1 MRFREEILSKIFT
14 YITVLVLLGGV
25 AFEAWSLQKER
36 ERRSEAETQ
45 LVSAEENIQ
54 EMVDLNGRLNKE
66 NADLTAFYDR
76 WKLYASSLGNSEVL
90 SLRSDLFMRTD
101 LIPKQAVEEI
111 RAAEETDGEEAEE
124 KEPVFTFD
132 NPSGDNIFLPVSANS
147 GDGENCL
154 IYTVA
159 YETDGARRIELLYE
173 VVLDEKGKIARR
185 DEDGEVEWSCI
196 AYQTG
201 EGWKAAK
208 GEE

>member
-1 MRFREEILSKIFT
+1 
-14 YITVLVLLGGV
+14 
-25 AFEAWSLQKER
+25 
-36 ERRSEAETQ
+36 
-45 LVSAEENIQ
+45 
-54 EMVDLNGRLNKE
+54 MVDINGRLNKE
-66 NADLTAFYDR
+66 NADLTVFRDR

-90 SLRSDLFMRTD
+90 SLQTDLFMRTD
-101 LIPKQAVEEI
+101 LIPREALDEVVE
-111 RAAEETDGEEAEE
+111 AAKREEPE
-124 KEPVFTFD
+124 KEEGKQKEDAGRKSAFTFD
-132 NPSGDNIFLPVSANS
+132 NPTGDNIFLPVSANS

-159 YETDGARRIELLYE
+159 YETDGTRKIELLYE

-185 DEDGEVEWSCI
+185 NKDGEVEWYCI